1 MADDSPALASTP
13 LKAALRSALAF
24 TIIFI
29 KALLRSSIAFAWGG
43 ALIYFAG
50 DANPSD
56 RIESENRFSFLF
68 AGAILIVIGIAFMAY
83 NLMKARAP
91 AKLSERPTPAADLAF
106 DPDAAVELYRA
117 QKVEDKAGAEPPRPN
132 LAARP
137 VFGRRGGAPPEE

>member
-1 MADDSPALASTP
+1 MTDGPPALASTP

-56 RIESENRFSFLF
+56 RIESENRLSFLL

-91 AKLSERPTPAADLAF
+91 AKLSERPTPAGDLAF
-106 DPDAAVELYRA
+106 DPDAAVERYLR
-117 QKVEDKAGAEPPRPN
+117 QQVKDKAGLEPPLPN

-137 VFGRRGGAPPEE
+137 VFGRRGGSPPQG

>member
-1 MADDSPALASTP
+1 MTDGPPALASTP
-13 LKAALRSALAF
+13 LMAALRSALAF
-24 TIIFI
+24 TITFS

-56 RIESENRFSFLF
+56 RVESENRFSFLL
-68 AGAILIVIGIAFMAY
+68 AGAILIVIGIAFMVY

-91 AKLSERPTPAADLAF
+91 AKLNERPTPAADLAF
-106 DPDAAVELYRA
+106 DPDAAVERYLA
-117 QKVEDKAGAEPPRPN
+117 QKVENKAGVEPPLPN

-137 VFGRRGGAPPEE
+137 VFGRRGAPPQE